1 MQIRLFKFEERLE
14 REICFKT
21 IIFIIQ
27 KNTLVKLGK
36 PTPFGSKELKK
47 KLNELLQAQI
57 QILLFNTDFAW
68 IRDGHK
74 FIKRGLNIYFSA
86 QFVNMNFN
94 FCDLSSR
101 PSQTS

>member
-1 MQIRLFKFEERLE
+1 MQIRFFKFEERLE
-14 REICFKT
+14 REIRFKT

-27 KNTLVKLGK
+27 KNTSVKLGE
-36 PTPFGSKELKK
+36 PTPLEVKSLKEA
-47 KLNELLQAQI
+47 EREAQI
-57 QILLFNTDFAW
+57 QILLW
-68 IRDGHK
+68 QILHGYDGHA

-101 PSQTS
+101 PSQTF